1 MKEAFRVV
9 SLVFI
14 TLLYCFAAGTF
25 TAGSS
30 SNFSAEYNQSGIE
43 GGSVFSAQTS
53 NLLQHTTQ
61 LERTVNTYTCSEIS
75 SFKTSFSRL
84 AHPSQWDEK
93 SLINQCVAFLFWSK
107 GLVIKSSTSNIIF
120 PFHYFW

>member
-1 MKEAFRVV
+1 VKEVLRIV
-9 SLVFI
+9 SLLSV
-14 TLLYCFAAGTF
+14 TLLYCFATATF

-30 SNFSAEYNQSGIE
+30 SNFSAEYNQSSIE
-43 GGSVFSAQTS
+43 EGSVFSAQTS

-61 LERTVNTYTCSEIS
+61 IERSVNTYTSVESS

-84 AHPSQWDEK
+84 SLKSKVDEQV
-93 SLINQCVAFLFWSK
+93 LENDCTAYLFRVK
-107 GLVIKSSTSNIIF
+107 GLAIKNSISNIIF